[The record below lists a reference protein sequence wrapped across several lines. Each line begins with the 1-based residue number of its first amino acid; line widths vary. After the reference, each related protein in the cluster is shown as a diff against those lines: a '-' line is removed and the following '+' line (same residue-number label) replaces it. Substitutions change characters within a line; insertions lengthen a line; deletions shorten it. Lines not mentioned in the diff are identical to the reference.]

1 MSVGSWELPGLQV
14 LFSWIVFSFR
24 VQVHLCICNTYQHL
38 VMHSEQGGNYQVIHP
53 FTKSHEFA
61 KSVVQMKR
69 AEEIRPLRFPCL
81 APDGGSAAKARASAP
96 GCALDTSPRALPS
109 RELSERLSLI
119 PSSDVRLLIHLF
131 VSATRSNVCY

>member
-1 MSVGSWELPGLQV
+1 MENTCLFAQNQSTRLDVRCSLVSGRVMGTLQLGVFVRRLRDESCPREREREKEMSVGSWELPGLQV

-69 AEEIRPLRFPCL
+69 AEEIRP
-81 APDGGSAAKARASAP
+81 
-96 GCALDTSPRALPS
+96 
-109 RELSERLSLI
+109 
-119 PSSDVRLLIHLF
+119 
-131 VSATRSNVCY
+131 